1 MMGKVTNNNIN
12 TNNNTNNNTAMG
24 RSWDEVE
31 RELYTPAE
39 IAESDLRV
47 AKLGKVIRA
56 RQRKAAVKEVGDHG
70 GADHPAQ

>member
-1 MMGKVTNNNIN
+1 MSVADVVLCAVVA
-12 TNNNTNNNTAMG
+12 AMVV
-24 RSWDEVE
+24 RLYEVE
-31 RELYTPAE
+31 RELYTRAE

>member
-1 MMGKVTNNNIN
+1 MMGKV